1 MKIAVMGAGGVGGLF
16 GARLAQAG
24 YDVSFIAR
32 GAHLAALKQDG
43 LKILSEHR
51 GDVSLPVSASEDP
64 AQIGVVDY
72 VFFCVKLWDTFDCI
86 RLIKPLIG
94 PFTTVVSFQNGVEKE
109 DILVEQLGAAHVL
122 GGISYVAATIA
133 SPGVICQRGVVQKLI
148 FGELNDE
155 VTPRVL
161 TLHEACAQADIDV
174 ELPADIKVALWEK
187 FVCLVALSSLTAST
201 GLPIGIVR
209 ENAKTALLLTRVMEE
224 VVAVGSAMGV
234 RVGRQ
239 TVEKQELYLKQLAWD
254 VSASMEYDLRQ
265 GNRLELPWLAGY
277 VAAKG
282 KELGIATP
290 TLDVISSLL
299 DPFVFG
305 KPSFSSP
312 PVLG

>member
-1 MKIAVMGAGGVGGLF
+1 MKIAIMGAGGVGGLF

-32 GAHLAALKQDG
+32 GAHLAALKKDG

-51 GDVSLPVSASEDP
+51 GDISLPVSAREDP
-64 AQIGVVDY
+64 SQIGVVDY
-72 VFFCVKLWDTFDCI
+72 VFFCVKLWDTLDCI

-94 PFTTVVSFQNGVEKE
+94 PSTTVISFQNGVEKE
-109 DILVEQLGAAHVL
+109 DILVDQLGASHVL

-133 SPGVICQRGVVQKLI
+133 SPGVIRQRGAIQKLI

-155 VTPRVL
+155 LTQRVL
-161 TLHEACAQADIDV
+161 VLREACSEAELEV

-201 GLPIGIVR
+201 GLPIGILR
-209 ENAKTALLLTRVMEE
+209 ENAKTAVLLARVMEE
-224 VVAVGSAMGV
+224 VVAVGSALGV

-239 TVEKQELYLKQLAWD
+239 TLEKQELYLKLLARD
-254 VSASMEYDLRQ
+254 VSASMAYDLRQ

-277 VAAKG
+277 VVAKG
-282 KELGIATP
+282 KELGIAVP
-290 TLDVISSLL
+290 TLEVISSLL

-305 KPSFSSP
+305 KPSFSPSP
-312 PVLG
+312 MLG